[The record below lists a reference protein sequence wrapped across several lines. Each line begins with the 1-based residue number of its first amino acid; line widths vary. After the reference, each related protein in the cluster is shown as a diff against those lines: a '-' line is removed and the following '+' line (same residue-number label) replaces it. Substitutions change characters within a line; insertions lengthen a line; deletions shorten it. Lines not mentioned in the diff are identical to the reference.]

1 MKRREFVL
9 KSSLL
14 TTTIL
19 APMSISSCT
28 VNPAKETHKIGIQ
41 LYSLRDEMVKDP
53 KETLAKV
60 ASYGY
65 KFIEGYEGDL
75 GLFWGMSNLE
85 FKDYLDSLGLT
96 MLSSHCADTDDFSS
110 FKLKC
115 AQASEIGVE
124 YLICPW
130 AGEDISVEGF
140 RSLAERFN
148 KCGQIA
154 KDHEIKFAYHNHA
167 YSFQKINGVF
177 LQDVLMN
184 NTNKDLV
191 DFEMDIYWVVAA
203 GQDPIEWFDKHPG
216 RFSYC
221 HVKDYISLPGNKYE
235 SCTLGRGS
243 IDFAKILAY
252 GKQKGLQN
260 LIVEQEAYTG
270 TSQLESAKDNFQYMS
285 SLKI

>member
-19 APMSISSCT
+19 TPMSISSCT
-28 VNPAKETHKIGIQ
+28 FNSNKETHKIGIQ
-41 LYSLRDEMVKDP
+41 LYSLRDEMVKDT

-85 FKDYLDSLGLT
+85 YKDYLDSLGLT
-96 MLSSHCADTDDFSS
+96 MLSSHCADTNDLPS

-140 RSLAERFN
+140 KSLAEGFN

-154 KDHEIKFAYHNHA
+154 KDHGIKFAYHNHA
-167 YSFQKINGVF
+167 YSFQQIDGVF
-177 LQDVLMN
+177 LQDVLMH

-216 RFSYC
+216 RFTY
-221 HVKDYISLPGNKYE
+221 
-235 SCTLGRGS
+235 
-243 IDFAKILAY
+243 
-252 GKQKGLQN
+252 
-260 LIVEQEAYTG
+260 
-270 TSQLESAKDNFQYMS
+270 
-285 SLKI
+285 

>member
-19 APMSISSCT
+19 APMSISSST
-28 VNPAKETHKIGIQ
+28 LNSTKEINKIGIQ

-65 KFIEGYEGDL
+65 KFIEGYEGYVC
-75 GLFWGMSNLE
+75 LFWGMTNLE

-96 MLSSHCADTDDFSS
+96 MLASHCGETNNLSS

-130 AGEDISVEGF
+130 AGKDLSVEGF
-140 RSLAERFN
+140 KSLAETFN

-154 KDHEIKFAYHNHA
+154 KDHGIKFAYHNHA
-167 YSFQKINGVF
+167 YSFKKIDGVF
-177 LQDVLMN
+177 LQDILM
-184 NTNKDLV
+184 LSL
-191 DFEMDIYWVVAA
+191 I
-203 GQDPIEWFDKHPG
+203 H
-216 RFSYC
+216 
-221 HVKDYISLPGNKYE
+221 ISEPTRPE
-235 SCTLGRGS
+235 R
-243 IDFAKILAY
+243 IA
-252 GKQKGLQN
+252 
-260 LIVEQEAYTG
+260 
-270 TSQLESAKDNFQYMS
+270 
-285 SLKI
+285 